1 MTQRHRGTEKIFLAV
16 LCVSVSLCQDL
27 VAQDRADPKIAVT
40 DIRGQIQHPFEVK
53 GKASLIVFI
62 THDCPISNAYARE
75 IRRICDE
82 YAGRA
87 ACYLDYIDP
96 NLTPQEIAKHM
107 ADYGHGDYPAIID
120 LKHALVK
127 AVGATVTPEAV
138 VIAPGGKIEY
148 RGRIDNKYV
157 TWGTSRPEAT
167 ERDLRAAL
175 DAVTQ
180 GRAATTARTKA
191 VGCFI
196 TPIEILKK

>member
-1 MTQRHRGTEKIFLAV
+1 MFGFLF
-16 LCVSVSLCQDL
+16 VSASLRQ
-27 VAQDRADPKIAVT
+27 VGFAQDRADPKIAIT
-40 DIRGQIQHPFEVK
+40 DIRGQVQYPFQVN
-53 GKASLIVFI
+53 GKATLIVFI
-62 THDCPISNAYARE
+62 TNDCPISNAYARE

-87 ACYLDYIDP
+87 ACYLDYVDP
-96 NLTPQEIAKHM
+96 NLTPREVAKHM
-107 ADYGHGDYPAIID
+107 TDYGHGDYPAIID
-120 LKHALVK
+120 QTHALVK

-138 VIAPGGKIEY
+138 VIASGGKIEY

-167 ERDLRAAL
+167 ERDLRSAL

-180 GRAATTARTKA
+180 RRPAPAPRTKA

-196 TPIEILKK
+196 TPLEILKK